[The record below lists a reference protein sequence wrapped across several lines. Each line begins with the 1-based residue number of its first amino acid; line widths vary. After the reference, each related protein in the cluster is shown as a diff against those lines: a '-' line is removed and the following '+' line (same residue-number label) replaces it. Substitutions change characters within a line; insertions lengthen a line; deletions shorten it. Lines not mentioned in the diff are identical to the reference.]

1 MVLPAAASAVMI
13 GGATYYYA
21 NNAYWEPVYSGGNT
35 TYVEVIVEDY

>member
-21 NNAYWEPVYSGGNT
+21 NSAYWEPVYSGGNT
-35 TYVEVIVEDY
+35 TYVEVIVED